1 VVIGRS
7 VEALAAGQGMRRVE
21 LAGQHVVAVLPA
33 GMASPGSHPTRSGAL
48 VLKTIWQ
55 HIRRRTFCLPAAAG
69 PLVAAVLVAAVPLAN
84 GAGIVDLGVADE
96 FTLSQPIVQIAVS
109 DNGRLFDIAPFNE
122 CLLDTGA
129 SGILMARIASQELR
143 AAGLVEEATYVDF
156 GVAGPQATGVSA
168 AYDFAFA
175 GSDGVPLTMS
185 DVRLQTSGSD
195 FAFYSGIAGMPLMMG
210 RTVGLDLARQA
221 DMEALRMGVAFGS
234 APLPAP
240 TARQYS
246 IPLSMY
252 EFPMTGRVNP
262 DDPLPIYAP
271 LPFAPVELQ
280 YGSTRHTTSL
290 LVDTGA
296 QQCILSSTTAFE
308 LGLDLNGNGDL
319 EDEAVTFQEVIGVG
333 GTKIIPVL
341 QIDAL
346 ALRAGDGTDLV
357 FRDIAVGIIDID
369 DALPGVLGM
378 NILNAGWEIYQLN
391 TFLGIEPVGPP
402 GVLDRVD
409 FDFRD
414 AAATMA
420 ADMRLTVRADADV
433 AVSQGPLTVDVTAG
447 SLGQSAAGHASIGG
461 TGTLEK
467 TGAGTLVLDAVN
479 TLSGPTT
486 VAAGSLEIAAAKGLF
501 GSPVTVETGATLAI
515 ADGVV
520 ARVPA
525 VTLAGGTLAADSL
538 AIDAAVGIGRLEVGD
553 GAVTGPAGSNG
564 PAVSVGVVGRLV
576 LAADRS
582 NVLEVASLAV
592 DEAAGGLVD
601 LGGGR
606 IEIAAGASE
615 EDLRA
620 DILAG
625 RGDGTWNGAAG
636 ITSTAVA
643 TAAPGTRTIGYR
655 VAADGSAVVA
665 VAAPG
670 DLDLDGIVDMSDLAA
685 LDAAGRYGTG
695 ATAGWSAGDVNYDG
709 VVNLFDLV
717 AIQAAGGFGTGRSLP
732 TGSAGAGATAV
743 AVPEPGLLGFMA
755 LAAATVWA
763 AIGRRPREA

>member
-1 VVIGRS
+1 MLPV
-7 VEALAAGQGMRRVE
+7 AA
-21 LAGQHVVAVLPA
+21 
-33 GMASPGSHPTRSGAL
+33 AL
-48 VLKTIWQ
+48 VIMPRGQRSCPKVRRSRARIRGCHGIVTLKTIGQ
-55 HIRRRTFCLPAAAG
+55 LIRCRTRFTPAAAG
-69 PLVAAVLVAAVPLAN
+69 PLVAAVLVAAAPPAS

-96 FTLSQPIVQIAVS
+96 FTLSQPVVQIAVS
-109 DNGRLFDIAPFNE
+109 DNGRVFDIAPFNE

-143 AAGLVEEATYVDF
+143 AAGLVEVATYVDF

-175 GSDGVPLTMS
+175 GSDGVPLSLS

-234 APLPAP
+234 GLSPP
-240 TARQYS
+240 TAHQYS

-280 YGSTRHTTSL
+280 HGSTRRTTSL

-296 QQCILSSTTAFE
+296 QQCILSTATALA

-319 EDEAVTFQEVIGVG
+319 DDEAVTFQQVIGVG

-378 NILNAGWEIYQLN
+378 NILNAGWEIYALN
-391 TFLGIEPVGPP
+391 TFLGIEPIGPP
-402 GVLDRVD
+402 GVFDRVD

-433 AVSQGPLTVDVTAG
+433 TVSQGPLAVDVAAG
-447 SLGQSAAGHASIGG
+447 SLGQAAAGHASIGG

-486 VAAGSLEIAAAKGLF
+486 VTAGSLEIAAAKGLF
-501 GSPVTVETGATLAI
+501 GSAVTVEPGATLAI

-525 VTLAGGTLAADSL
+525 VTLAGGTLAAGSL
-538 AIDAAVGIGRLEVGD
+538 VIDAAVGIRRLEVGD
-553 GAVTGPAGSNG
+553 GTVVGPAGSG
-564 PAVSVGVVGRLV
+564 SPTVSVGVAGRLA
-576 LAADRS
+576 LAGDRVS
-582 NVLEVASLAV
+582 VLEVASLSV
-592 DEAAGGLVD
+592 DESAGGLVD

-606 IEIAAGASE
+606 IEIAAGANDQ
-615 EDLRA
+615 DLRA

-625 RGDGTWNGAAG
+625 RGAGNWDGAAG

-643 TAAPGTRTIGYR
+643 AAAPGTRTIGYR
-655 VAADGSAVVA
+655 VAVDGSAVVA

-670 DLDLDGIVDMSDLAA
+670 DLDLDGVVDMADLLAV
-685 LDAAGRYGTG
+685 DAAGRYGTG
-695 ATAGWSAGDVNYDG
+695 APAGWSAGDVNYDG

-732 TGSAGAGATAV
+732 TGSAGTHATAV
-743 AVPEPGLLGFMA
+743 SVPEPRLLGFMA
-755 LAAATVWA
+755 VAVATGLA
-763 AIGRRPREA
+763 AIGRRPNGS